1 MSNGDSEN
9 VVTENVVNE
18 TVATDLP
25 VERTSKVK
33 GKTTLVRRP
42 RRIKPLVAKP
52 RNVKMV
58 CPGSN
63 RRTQRLE
70 ERKGVI

>member
-1 MSNGDSEN
+1 MSNGGSEN
-9 VVTENVVNE
+9 VVTKNVVNE
-18 TVATDLP
+18 TAATDLP

-33 GKTTLVRRP
+33 EKATLVRRP
-42 RRIKPLVAKP
+42 RRIKLLVAKP

-63 RRTQRLE
+63 RRAQRLE